1 MKMALVF
8 LSLFIHQ
15 IALAGVQDD
24 LDGFFNDLGYMSNT
38 TSPGA
43 YNSQAAGSY
52 AGGSLL
58 VKNPI
63 RDYNLIQLDL
73 PSYRAGCGG
82 IDLHMGSM
90 SFISKDNMQALGK
103 SIMTNGTSYA
113 FDLAMVTTVPEMKHT
128 KDILQQA
135 EQFANNASINS
146 CEMGQTLV
154 GGMWPKTLASQD
166 KICKDQG
173 TWGKEGY
180 FNDYVSAR
188 MNCSGDRRAQAIQAA
203 KNNPKVREQVV
214 YNKNLVWSLLKSKSF
229 LASNNELCEMLMS
242 LTGTVIIDDNGH
254 VKNVPSLA
262 NSSNLLKALI
272 GDGLDTANTT
282 TTSVGKIWKC
292 APNDSDCLNVS
303 KENLVLN
310 SKNTLRAKVDD
321 ILYKIQSSLRDNN
334 PSEEDVKK
342 ISSFASMV
350 HIPVVKFTEVLMS
363 SEYGESIVDLS
374 DFSTLIAQDLL
385 QKYLNELLQEVS
397 NTTRSSELP
406 EDLIKEVSSRIHEA
420 RKEVAKLD
428 PAIGKK
434 LEQKFMLINN
444 IRQIEQQVATKV
456 AEELG

>member
-1 MKMALVF
+1 MKKPLFMLGLLINQVVF
-8 LSLFIHQ
+8 
-15 IALAGVQDD
+15 AGVQAD

-38 TSPGA
+38 TSPGV

-63 RDYNLIQLDL
+63 KDYSLIQLDL

-154 GGMWPKTLASQD
+154 GGIWPKTLASQD

-173 TWGKEGY
+173 TLGKEGY

-188 MNCSGDRRAQAIQAA
+188 MECSGNKRAQAIQAA
-203 KNNPKVREQVV
+203 KNNPKARDQVV

-229 LASNNELCEMLMS
+229 LASNDELCEMMMS
-242 LTGTVIIDDNGH
+242 LTGTIIIDDNGH

-272 GDGLDTANTT
+272 GGGAESGD
-282 TTSVGKIWKC
+282 SVGKIWKC
-292 APNDSDCLNVS
+292 ASSDSDCLSVN
-303 KENLVLN
+303 KENLVIH

-321 ILYKIQSSLRDNN
+321 ILYKIQTSLKDSEPN
-334 PSEEDVKK
+334 PEDVNK
-342 ISSFASMV
+342 IASFASMV

-363 SEYGESIVDLS
+363 TEYGDSIVDLS

-406 EDLIKEVSSRIHEA
+406 EDLIKEISSRIQMA
-420 RKEVAKLD
+420 RNEVAKLD
-428 PAIGKK
+428 PEIGKK

-444 IRQIEQQVATKV
+444 IRQIEQQVATRV
-456 AEELG
+456 AQELG